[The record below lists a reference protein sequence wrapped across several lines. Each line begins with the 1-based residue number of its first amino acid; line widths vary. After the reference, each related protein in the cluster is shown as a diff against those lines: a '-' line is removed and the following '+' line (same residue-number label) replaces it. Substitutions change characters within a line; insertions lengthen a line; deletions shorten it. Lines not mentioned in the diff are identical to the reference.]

1 MGEKQMG
8 TKQRDTLS
16 SRMPI
21 SFGDTNV
28 KYCQITKFEEKMYVL
43 GQNNSPL
50 EIITTSIGSET

>member
-50 EIITTSIGSET
+50 EIITT